1 MRVARDWW
9 ANLSN
14 VTSGYLA
21 CRSRK
26 LCQNFF
32 VPAASA
38 QPALKQETG
47 LFASAGKQTTVI
59 TLLLIVI
66 TLAVY
71 NPVVSHPFVNYDD
84 DRYVTANAHVRN
96 GLSAETIRWAITSTD
111 QANWHPLTWIS
122 HAVDVQ
128 LFRLNPTGHHFSSL
142 LIHSANVTLL
152 FLLLMWATGRI
163 APSTLAA
170 LLFALHPINVESVA
184 WVAERKNVLCAF
196 FFLLSLG
203 AYGWYVKKQ
212 GWRRYFVVAVCFV
225 AALASKPMAIT
236 LPFALLLIDAWPL
249 GRIRRWLAPSPHVE
263 QKPLSFLILEK
274 LPLLLLSIASA
285 VITIVAQQSGGAM
298 RASTQF
304 SLGLRLAN
312 AVHSYALYL
321 WKFVWPAHLA
331 PMYPHPGNSLSGAV
345 VALCAAGLVA
355 VSAAVFA
362 KPRNGYLA
370 AGWLWFLG
378 TMVPVIGLIQVGDQ
392 AMADRYAYIP
402 FLGLFVM
409 FAFGLADVLQRLFP
423 ENDERQHVAIA
434 SIALV
439 LLCSLALTTRAQLS
453 YWQNNESLWQHSL
466 AVTDRNF
473 IAQDNLAGALLLAG
487 KTDEA
492 ASHSYS
498 AAQINPRDPMSHG
511 NIGAYLL
518 QKGQLPH
525 AIEELKRVTQ
535 LTTDRGLLASAYANL
550 GTAYRESG
558 DSAQARQSYGESLRL
573 NSGQASAWIG
583 MGILVEQQGDLQQA
597 AIDFGRG
604 AELQPT
610 PEAFLHLGR
619 SLAHLDRNSEARL
632 AFENALKLRPDFGD
646 AQSALDSL
654 GSK

>member
-321 WKFVWPAHLA
+321 WKFV
-331 PMYPHPGNSLSGAV
+331 
-345 VALCAAGLVA
+345 
-355 VSAAVFA
+355 
-362 KPRNGYLA
+362 
-370 AGWLWFLG
+370 
-378 TMVPVIGLIQVGDQ
+378 
-392 AMADRYAYIP
+392 
-402 FLGLFVM
+402 
-409 FAFGLADVLQRLFP
+409 
-423 ENDERQHVAIA
+423 
-434 SIALV
+434 
-439 LLCSLALTTRAQLS
+439 
-453 YWQNNESLWQHSL
+453 
-466 AVTDRNF
+466 
-473 IAQDNLAGALLLAG
+473 
-487 KTDEA
+487 
-492 ASHSYS
+492 
-498 AAQINPRDPMSHG
+498 
-511 NIGAYLL
+511 
-518 QKGQLPH
+518 
-525 AIEELKRVTQ
+525 
-535 LTTDRGLLASAYANL
+535 
-550 GTAYRESG
+550 
-558 DSAQARQSYGESLRL
+558 
-573 NSGQASAWIG
+573 
-583 MGILVEQQGDLQQA
+583 
-597 AIDFGRG
+597 
-604 AELQPT
+604 
-610 PEAFLHLGR
+610 
-619 SLAHLDRNSEARL
+619 
-632 AFENALKLRPDFGD
+632 
-646 AQSALDSL
+646 
-654 GSK
+654 